1 MVKIY
6 PHIIFFLIGIF
17 IIPVECH
24 LQKLLSNDIIW
35 ASGQLRQENPG
46 NFSFLSDGRHFTKLN
61 NQSLGVYDIETGK
74 KVRSVFTRRDI
85 DSSGYDGP
93 NFDGYEFGPKENI
106 VLLSVDKERIYRY
119 SRKAFY
125 YVYHIETS
133 SLQALDSSGKQL
145 YPTLN
150 ADGTKVAYVKDNNLY
165 CKDITTGEITPITKN
180 GKWNEIICGAA
191 DWVYEEELKLTRAF
205 EWSPDGKYLAYL
217 EFDESEVEQFSM
229 KYYTDGPYPQK
240 YEFKYPKVGEK
251 NATVS
256 AYVVNMGNLQ
266 KEKIENPR
274 GWSDYYVPRI
284 YWMPGSNELL
294 LYYLNRL
301 QNHLLLT
308 AYQAGTWDSRTLLE
322 EKNPFYISIHDNLQ
336 FLPNRNQFI
345 WSTERRGWNQL
356 ELFNYDGSFVRS
368 LTAPSFDV
376 TDCYGY
382 DSEYDKL
389 YYQAA
394 VPDPMQRQVFSV
406 DLSGSVRDTIL
417 KESGWNS
424 ATFSSDFSYYIA
436 RNAGI
441 NTPPKY
447 TLRKADGNASMR
459 TLVENDRL
467 RELQDNYDCQSLN
480 FITIPVADTVLLNA
494 YILYPPDFDS
504 SQVYPL
510 LMHVYGG
517 PNSQQVVDN
526 WKGSYYWWFQML
538 AQKGYIVASV
548 DNRGTGA
555 RGEAFRKMTYKELGN
570 IESKDQI
577 ESAEYFADKNYVDAD
592 NVSIFG
598 WSYGGYLSSLALLK
612 GNNVFSSAIA
622 VAPVTNWKWYD
633 SIYTE
638 RYMQTYDLN
647 EKGYDRN
654 APIFYVDQ
662 LKGRYL
668 LVHGLADDNVHFQH
682 SAEMAN
688 ALIRANKQFDT
699 YFYPNRNHG
708 IYGSNARRH
717 LFNKITNFLQNR

>member
-1 MVKIY
+1 MVKLY
-6 PHIIFFLIGIF
+6 PHLIFFLIGIF

-24 LQKLLSNDIIW
+24 LQNLLSNDIIW
-35 ASGQLRQENPG
+35 ASGQLRQESPG
-46 NFSFLSDGRHFTKLN
+46 NFSFLSDGRHYTKLN
-61 NQSLGVYDIETGK
+61 NQSLDVYDIETGE

-93 NFDGYEFGPKENI
+93 DFDGYEFGPNENI

-119 SRKAFY
+119 SRKAYY

-133 SLQALDSSGKQL
+133 ALQALDSSGKQL

-165 CKDITTGEITPITKN
+165 CKDINTDEIIPITKN

-205 EWSPDGKYLAYL
+205 EWSPDGRYLAYL

-240 YEFKYPKVGEK
+240 YEFKYPKVGEE

-256 AYVVNMGNLQ
+256 AYVVNMGNLK
-266 KEKIENPR
+266 KEKIEHPG

-284 YWMPGSNELL
+284 HWIPGSNELL

-301 QNHLLLT
+301 QNHLLLS
-308 AYQAGTWDSRTLLE
+308 AYQAGSWDSRTLLE

-356 ELFNYDGSFVRS
+356 ELYNYDGSFVRS

-382 DSEYDKL
+382 DAESDRL

-394 VPDPMQRQVFSV
+394 LPDPMQRQVFSV
-406 DLSGSVRDTIL
+406 DLSGSVLDTIL
-417 KESGWNS
+417 NESGWNS

-436 RNAGI
+436 RNATI

-447 TLRKADGNASMR
+447 TLRKADGNVSLR
-459 TLVENDRL
+459 TLVDNVRL
-467 RELQDNYDCQSLN
+467 SELQDTYDCQSIN
-480 FITIPVADTVLLNA
+480 FITIPVADTVLLNG
-494 YILYPPDFDS
+494 YILYPQDFDS

-570 IESKDQI
+570 IESTDQI
-577 ESAEYFADKNYVDAD
+577 ESAEHFADKNYVDAD

-612 GNNVFSSAIA
+612 GNDVFSSAIA

-654 APIFYVDQ
+654 APIFYADQ
-662 LKGRYL
+662 LEGRYL